1 MWRFRVFGKILKGT
15 YDVLSMYLLGWV
27 LLLALMAFGFHALA
41 DVVAESMGYG
51 DQEFMWKRLGQVSGV
66 SPVLARLPLF
76 VLAHGLILYLF
87 RRPITAIKR
96 GFERAFRFF
105 EGKTDDLTETRPRT
119 RGVLEL
125 LFTVGVTALLVPFV
139 LQPTLVTFPGQ
150 WTDWGQRTAN
160 LVDGTASDA
169 FVDSVVGLYRRILT
183 DEPDLGRHQVT
194 AAEYN
199 RSLRFRG
206 RDPKAPLRPTGPQP
220 LMDRWNSY
228 LWDAVDDD
236 PELFAKTKAFM
247 WVESA
252 GRQFALSSTG
262 CAGLMQFCVGTA
274 RRHPFKSIFGVG
286 QVFPC
291 GCSGTR
297 CRIDRDIKRA
307 LESEPG
313 AIKRH
318 RKSFPCVMGDARFD
332 PKKSI
337 AAGVAYVKELS
348 AAHGGNIYLMYIGY
362 NSGPAVSRAAWK
374 KLGRNP
380 RASLRQ
386 IETHLAGA
394 MRPYY
399 GAKATARARSLV
411 YTHLPK
417 IRGALDRYR
426 EEAGAGRPP
435 DEPKRDEPKRP
446 PPAKKKTKKTK
457 KAKKAKKATAKRRAG
472 RGRSVRVKQKDA
484 AVVEARAP
492 DAGVL
497 YEEDLPESARKK
509 APKP

>member
-1 MWRFRVFGKILKGT
+1 MWRFRVLGKIVKGT
-15 YDVLSMYLLGWV
+15 YDLLSMYLLGWV
-27 LLLALMAFGFHALA
+27 LLLALIAFGFHALA
-41 DVVAESMGYG
+41 DVIAESIGYG
-51 DQEFMWKRLGQVSGV
+51 DQEFMWKRLGQVVGV
-66 SPVLARLPLF
+66 SPMVARLPLF
-76 VLAHGLILYLF
+76 VLAHGVTLYLF
-87 RRPITAIKR
+87 RRPIRAIKR
-96 GFERAFRFF
+96 GLERAFRFF
-105 EGKTDDLTETRPRT
+105 EDKAGDYTETRPRT

-125 LFTVGVTALLVPFV
+125 LFTVGVTVLLVPFV

-150 WTDWGQRTAN
+150 WVDWGQRTAN
-160 LVDGTASDA
+160 LIDGTASDA
-169 FVDSVVGLYRRILT
+169 FVDSVVGLYRRALT
-183 DEPDLGRHQVT
+183 DDPDLGSHQVT

-199 RSLRFRG
+199 RSLALRG

-220 LMDRWNSY
+220 LMDRWNPY
-228 LWDAVDDD
+228 LWDAVDGD

-274 RRHPFKSIFGVG
+274 RRRPFKSIFGVG

-291 GCSGTR
+291 GCSGSR
-297 CRIDRDIKRA
+297 CRIAKDVQRA

-313 AIKRH
+313 AVKRH

-337 AAGVAYVKELS
+337 AAGVAYLKELS
-348 AAHGGNIYLMYIGY
+348 SAHGGNIYLMYIGY
-362 NSGPAVSRAAWK
+362 NSGPAVSRAAWQ

-386 IETHLAGA
+386 IETHLTRA

-399 GAKATARARSLV
+399 GAKAAARAKSLV

-435 DEPKRDEPKRP
+435 DAPKRDEPKRP
-446 PPAKKKTKKTK
+446 ARAKKQAKK
-457 KAKKAKKATAKRRAG
+457 KAKKKPKKTRVQGRRA
-472 RGRSVRVKQKDA
+472 RRAQVERKDA
-484 AVVEARAP
+484 AAAKARSP

-497 YEEDLPESARKK
+497 YEEDLPESPPKK
-509 APKP
+509 APDRPRP